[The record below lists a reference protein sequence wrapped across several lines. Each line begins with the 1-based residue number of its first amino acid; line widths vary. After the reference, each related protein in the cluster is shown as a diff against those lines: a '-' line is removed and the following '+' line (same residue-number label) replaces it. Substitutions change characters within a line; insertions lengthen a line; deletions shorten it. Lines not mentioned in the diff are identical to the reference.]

1 MHGAGG
7 TLIQHL
13 KEHRLHCD
21 IGPEDTLF
29 YFTTCG
35 WMMWNWLVSGLASG
49 ATLVLYDGSPFADEG
64 RVLLDAIDRE
74 RITVFGTSAKFISG
88 IEKAGLKPRESHNLS
103 SLKSILSTGSP
114 LSHESFEYVYRDFKT
129 DVLLASIAGG
139 TDIISCFRRWLPN
152 APGLHRSNPMP
163 SAGYGGRV
171 LG

>member
-1 MHGAGG
+1 
-7 TLIQHL
+7 
-13 KEHRLHCD
+13 
-21 IGPEDTLF
+21 
-29 YFTTCG
+29 
-35 WMMWNWLVSGLASG
+35 MMWNWLVSGLASG
-49 ATLVLYDGSPFADEG
+49 ATLVLYDGSPFADDG

-114 LSHESFEYVYRDFKT
+114 LSHESFEYVYRDFKA

-139 TDIISCFRRWLPN
+139 TDIILLCWWLPDTTC
-152 APGLHRSNPMP
+152 LHRSNSMP